1 MSNEN
6 DFYVSFET
14 SPFDFTTSQL
24 YSSATASSDEFAS
37 GFSTPS
43 FYATQST
50 STPLSQ
56 KSTVTSSQYSDAH
69 STPEFVSPFPAMSP
83 EEFSQCVSSVH
94 HAVQEGKSLSR
105 TWTAIENARTVA
117 EQHDLDTEREMEHSS
132 PLQFGV
138 VGPSMGS
145 TLLSTFGTGPL
156 LKEEEATSFSYPNER
171 EMEHSSPLQFGV
183 VGPSM
188 GSTLLSTFGT
198 GPLLKEEEATSFSYP
213 NGMPLPPA
221 FGMPHSSQTLSPAF
235 ASSDEFVDPFCVEA
249 QAADDLHYP
258 TSDGASFELVSPSFS
273 PDFSHMYLSSGSR
286 SHTHRTAHREL
297 SPSFASAS
305 HEYSRNPA
313 AASGNLC
320 DIPLPCFHSGL
331 VSAEDAHR
339 CMFEHYRKTCSSRK
353 GSRSLGGQ
361 DHRQQRGRVMRGI
374 SHQSSSPKS
383 SAAGRCPRVPSNRNF
398 RPKGYSYS
406 TTENSYLVAVN
417 HVFDTRS
424 LTEPQLCQI
433 AFACLDKEKLSEKFG
448 ADKKRISVS
457 MRAKFRNLRNRDG
470 KKKKK
475 VSESEDFHKV
485 CSHVETLLDGVL
497 QKK

>member
-117 EQHDLDTEREMEHSS
+117 EQHDLDT
-132 PLQFGV
+132 
-138 VGPSMGS
+138 
-145 TLLSTFGTGPL
+145 
-156 LKEEEATSFSYPNER
+156 ER